1 MLAYY
6 YIVIYNVF
14 YKVIKL
20 ITLNINLKTKNMNK
34 LFSKENFLEL
44 VNELFLEN
52 HQYISTSSIFSKKN
66 ERNKILSKLCN
77 CTSNELCDEIL
88 AKNNIDITKLDE
100 IDEKLHFEMERKVKE
115 YIKIKILD
123 FARHAKIL
131 GFKLNFDIIEN
142 IEEFEVKIYNSI
154 INKS

>member
-1 MLAYY
+1 
-6 YIVIYNVF
+6 
-14 YKVIKL
+14 
-20 ITLNINLKTKNMNK
+20 MNK

-52 HQYISTSSIFSKKN
+52 HQYISTSSIFSKES

-77 CTSNELCDEIL
+77 CSSSELCDEIL

-100 IDEKLHFEMERKVKE
+100 IDEKLHFEKQRRVKA
-115 YIKIKILD
+115 YIESKIFD

-154 INKS
+154 INN